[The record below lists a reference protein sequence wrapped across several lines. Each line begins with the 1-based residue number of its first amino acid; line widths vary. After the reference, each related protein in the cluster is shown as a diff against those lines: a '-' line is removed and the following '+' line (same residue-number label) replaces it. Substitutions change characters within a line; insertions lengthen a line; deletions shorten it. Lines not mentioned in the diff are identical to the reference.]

1 MPDFVANILVVGV
14 ELEADGFALGDVA
27 NGELGGISGLPEA
40 GWLGLSRMLLKT
52 LDVAEPGLLPLG
64 TCHFLL

>member
-1 MPDFVANILVVGV
+1 MPDFGANILVMGV

-27 NGELGGISGLPEA
+27 NGESGGISGLPEA
-40 GWLGLSRMLLKT
+40 GWLELSRMLLKT

-64 TCHFLL
+64 TCHLLL